1 MSNFAFIQWY
11 QVSKKNV
18 IKLELGS
25 GVKKGKN
32 GFTTVD
38 INGANISWDLKNGI
52 PLKDNSVDL
61 IYSSHLLEHIPFK
74 ELILFLKDC
83 KRVLKKNGV
92 FSVCVPNAGNHLNAY
107 FKGGTFEI
115 KYYSPA
121 LIETGSKIDQINY
134 IAYMDGHHKY
144 LFDEEN
150 LINTLLT
157 AGFKFAQLRNFDS
170 NLDSKGRDYESIY
183 ALAKKI

>member
-1 MSNFAFIQWY
+1 MSNPSYATFGLNNKSK
-11 QVSKKNV
+11 QVGKYLDSLNKK
-18 IKLELGS
+18 
-25 GVKKGKN
+25 
-32 GFTTVD
+32 
-38 INGANISWDLKNGI
+38 ISPSLQR
-52 PLKDNSVDL
+52 
-61 IYSSHLLEHIPFK
+61 
-74 ELILFLKDC
+74 IL
-83 KRVLKKNGV
+83 
-92 FSVCVPNAGNHLNAY
+92 
-107 FKGGTFEI
+107 
-115 KYYSPA
+115 
-121 LIETGSKIDQINY
+121 DQINY